1 MRVGLGPISDEMQE
15 ALKLLNVRDESRVCI
30 SCSQDT
36 SGDVK
41 RVFRLHLLMHDEGAE
56 EETAFGDP
64 VQTVDEKLFVV
75 SLRAQGGGKRCT

>member
-15 ALKLLNVRDESRVCI
+15 ALKLLNVRNESRVGI
-30 SCSQDT
+30 SCCQDA

-56 EETAFGDP
+56 EKTAFGDP
-64 VQTVDEKLFVV
+64 IQTVNEKLFVV
-75 SLRAQGGGKRCT
+75 RLRTQGGKGKVY